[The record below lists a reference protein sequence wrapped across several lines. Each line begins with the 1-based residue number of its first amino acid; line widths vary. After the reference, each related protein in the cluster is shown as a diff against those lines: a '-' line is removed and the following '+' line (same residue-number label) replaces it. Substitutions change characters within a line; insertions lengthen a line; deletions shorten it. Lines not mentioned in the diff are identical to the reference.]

1 MSWKFW
7 KTGLTPD
14 ETITTEVKAL
24 AKPKDM
30 PEPVGSH
37 IIGQMGYDHHW
48 AWKLKT
54 VVRPKEDIKHC
65 FDIRVFDQ
73 DEAVAKNAKI
83 ANYASLDDYPE
94 LIIFEGWYNK
104 KTWKLNI
111 EERNLANAKRAAS

>member
-7 KTGLTPD
+7 KRGLTPD
-14 ETITTEVKAL
+14 ETSEEKVKAL

-37 IIGQMGYDHHW
+37 IISQMGYDHHW

-54 VVRPKEDIKHC
+54 VVRPKQEIKHC
-65 FDIRVFDQ
+65 FDIRVFDP
-73 DEAVAKNAKI
+73 DEAAAKKVKVAD
-83 ANYASLDDYPE
+83 YTSLDYYPE

-104 KTWKLNI
+104 KTWKVSI
-111 EERNLANAKRAAS
+111 EERNVTHARKAA